1 MKSKKYITPT
11 LTVVAFKAEQGFA
24 ASGDVDTKFLDLS
37 IFGWSKDGYN
47 EQAQQNWNEEEDGSL
62 FGSWL

>member
-24 ASGDVDTKFLDLS
+24 VSGAETRFLDLS
-37 IFGWSKDGYN
+37 IFELTEGYN
-47 EQAQQNWNEEEDGSL
+47 GQAQQNWQVESGSL
-62 FGSWL
+62 FSW

>member
-24 ASGDVDTKFLDLS
+24 ASGDERKFLDLS
-37 IFGWSKDGYN
+37 IFGSKEGYN
-47 EQAQQNWNEEEDGSL
+47 EQAQQNWNEESESL

>member
-11 LTVVAFKAEQGFA
+11 LTVVTFKAEQGFA
-24 ASGDVDTKFLDLS
+24 VSGPETKFLDLS
-37 IFGWSKDGYN
+37 IFESDGYN
-47 EQAQQNWNEEEDGSL
+47 DQAQQKWNEEEGSL

>member
-24 ASGDVDTKFLDLS
+24 GSGGAEKKFLDLS
-37 IFGWSKDGYN
+37 GYN
-47 EQAQQNWNEEEDGSL
+47 DQAQQNWEEESGSL
-62 FGSWL
+62 FSW

>member
-24 ASGDVDTKFLDLS
+24 ASGETKFLDLS
-37 IFGWSKDGYN
+37 IFESKDGYN
-47 EQAQQNWNEEEDGSL
+47 NQAQQNWNEEDGSL
-62 FGSWL
+62 FGNW

>member
-24 ASGDVDTKFLDLS
+24 GSNAETKLLDLS
-37 IFGWSKDGYN
+37 IFESKDGYN
-47 EQAQQNWNEEEDGSL
+47 EQAQQNWQDESGSL
-62 FGSWL
+62 FSW

>member
-24 ASGDVDTKFLDLS
+24 GSGPETKFLDLS
-37 IFGWSKDGYN
+37 IFESEYYN
-47 EQAQQNWNEEEDGSL
+47 DQAQQKWNEEDGSL
-62 FGSWL
+62 FDNWL

>member
-24 ASGDVDTKFLDLS
+24 GSGGVDRKLLDLS
-37 IFGWSKDGYN
+37 IFESEDYN
-47 EQAQQNWNEEEDGSL
+47 DQAQQNWQEESRSL
-62 FGSWL
+62 FSW